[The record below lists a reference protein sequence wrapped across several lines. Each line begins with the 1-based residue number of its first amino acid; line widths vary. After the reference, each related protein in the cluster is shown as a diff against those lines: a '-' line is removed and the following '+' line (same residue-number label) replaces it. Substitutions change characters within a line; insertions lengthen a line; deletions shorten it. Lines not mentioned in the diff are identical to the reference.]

1 MSEQYLVKKLKNPIN
16 WTVTVPG
23 SKSMTNR
30 VLLLAALQTGKITID
45 GVLFSDDSRVF
56 LASLQSLGF
65 QLEIDEEKKQV
76 CVEGCGGEIPKQE
89 AEIYVGSAGTAA
101 RFLTAMLG
109 CSKGTYVINASEQMK
124 KRPMK
129 PLFELLQQLG
139 AEISYLE
146 QEYFLP
152 VRITGCMSGIQ
163 DNAMQN
169 NTIQNTDIIQCKG
182 TNEINVTLHQTEKAE
197 NDNYLTKEQKKTE
210 TLKENETMQ
219 QPKYMELD
227 ISKSTQFLS
236 AMLLIAP
243 MFPQG
248 LQIHITSEKK
258 DGSYIR
264 ITRHMMEEF
273 GVESVFDGSDYFV
286 PANAKYYKGQYTV
299 EPDMSAACYFYAA
312 AAMTGGRAKVK
323 HVHMDN
329 TQGDLKFL
337 EVLKQLGCQ
346 VEEEDDGIVVTGA
359 KQGKLNGI
367 SLNMNDF
374 SDQTMTLAVIAPFCK
389 EKVHIEGIGH
399 IRLQESDRLH
409 GIVTELTKLGVKCEE
424 EEAALTIYPG
434 IPKVGVVHTYEDHR
448 MAMAFSLIGLLV
460 DGIVIDN
467 PMCCRKTFEN
477 YFEMLDELCE
487 RNKYES

>member
-1 MSEQYLVKKLKNPIN
+1 MMEQYSVKKLNKPIN

-30 VLLLAALQTGKITID
+30 VLLLAALQKGKITID

-56 LASLQSLGF
+56 LGSLQALGF
-65 QLEIDEEKKQV
+65 DLQINEEKKQV
-76 CVEGCGGEIPKQE
+76 ILEGCGGEIPKQE

-124 KRPMK
+124 KRPMR
-129 PLFELLQQLG
+129 PLFELLEQLG
-139 AEISYLE
+139 AAITYLE
-146 QEYFLP
+146 EEYFLP
-152 VRITGCMSGIQ
+152 VRIKGCMNSG
-163 DNAMQN
+163 
-169 NTIQNTDIIQCKG
+169 DIGAQ
-182 TNEINVTLHQTEKAE
+182 EL
-197 NDNYLTKEQKKTE
+197 
-210 TLKENETMQ
+210 
-219 QPKYMELD
+219 PKYMELD

-243 MFPQG
+243 MFQQG

-264 ITRHMMEEF
+264 ITRHMMEAF
-273 GVESVFDGSDYFV
+273 GVATVFDGENYWV
-286 PANAKYYKGQYTV
+286 PPKVAYYKEHYTV

-312 AAMTGGRAKVK
+312 AAMTGGRAKVFN
-323 HVHMDN
+323 VHMDN

-337 EVLKQLGCQ
+337 DVLKQLGCKVQ
-346 VEEEDDGIVVTGA
+346 EEAEGIVVIGPE
-359 KQGKLNGI
+359 QGTLNGI
-367 SLNMNDF
+367 HINMNDF

-389 EKVHIEGIGH
+389 EKVRIEGIGH

-409 GIVTELTKLGVKCEE
+409 GIATELTKLGVVCEE
-424 EEAALTIYPG
+424 EEAAITIYPG
-434 IPKVGVVHTYEDHR
+434 TPHAGVVETYEDHR

-460 DGIVIDN
+460 EGIVIDN

-477 YFEMLDELCE
+477 YFEILEALCQ
-487 RNKYES
+487 

>member
-1 MSEQYLVKKLKNPIN
+1 MNGQYRVKKLIAPID

-30 VLLLAALQTGKITID
+30 VLLLAALQKGKIIVD

-56 LASLQSLGF
+56 LGSLQSLGF
-65 QLEIDEEKKQV
+65 DLQIDEEKKQV
-76 CVEGCGGEIPKQE
+76 ILEGCGGEIPKEE
-89 AEIYVGSAGTAA
+89 AEVYVGSAGTAA

-124 KRPMK
+124 KRPMR
-129 PLFELLQQLG
+129 PLFELLEQLG
-139 AEISYLE
+139 AEITYLE
-146 QEYFLP
+146 EEYFLP
-152 VRITGCMSGIQ
+152 IRITGCRK
-163 DNAMQN
+163 NAEVR
-169 NTIQNTDIIQCKG
+169 CKMA
-182 TNEINVTLHQTEKAE
+182 EQEVPENVGHEV
-197 NDNYLTKEQKKTE
+197 
-210 TLKENETMQ
+210 
-219 QPKYMELD
+219 PKYMELD

-248 LQIHITSEKK
+248 LKIHITSEKK

-273 GVESVFDGSDYFV
+273 GVQVEFDGEDYFV
-286 PANAKYYKGQYTV
+286 SAKAEYKKEQYTV

-312 AAMTGGRAKVK
+312 AAMTGGKAKVCN
-323 HVHMDN
+323 VHMNN

-337 EVLKQLGCQ
+337 GVLKQLGCDVQ
-346 VEEEDDGIVVTGA
+346 EEPDGIVVTGPE
-359 KQGKLNGI
+359 KGTLKGI
-367 SLNMNDF
+367 QLNMNDF
-374 SDQTMTLAVIAPFCK
+374 SDQTMTLAVIAPFCQ
-389 EKVHIEGIGH
+389 EKVCIEGIGH

-409 GIVTELTKLGVKCEE
+409 GIATELKKLGVQCEE
-424 EEAALTIYPG
+424 EETAITIYPG
-434 IPKVGVVHTYEDHR
+434 MPQAGVVETYEDHR

-477 YFEMLDELCE
+477 YFEILDCLCQ
-487 RNKYES
+487 

>member
-1 MSEQYLVKKLKNPIN
+1 MNKQYHVKKINKPIQ
-16 WTVTVPG
+16 WKVTVPG

-30 VLLLAALQTGKITID
+30 VLLLAALQTGKMIID

-56 LASLQSLGF
+56 LGSLQSLGF
-65 QLEIDEEKKQV
+65 SLEIDEEKKRV
-76 CVEGCGGEIPKQE
+76 ILEGCQGRIPKQE

-109 CSKGTYVINASEQMK
+109 CSKGTYVIHASEQMK

-129 PLFELLQQLG
+129 PLFELLEQLG

-152 VRITGCMSGIQ
+152 VRITGCMKTGKEAEMLRENTVSVSATQ
-163 DNAMQN
+163 ENA
-169 NTIQNTDIIQCKG
+169 DA
-182 TNEINVTLHQTEKAE
+182 TLIKQEAI
-197 NDNYLTKEQKKTE
+197 
-210 TLKENETMQ
+210 

-243 MFPQG
+243 MFKQG
-248 LQIHITSEKK
+248 LKIHITSEKK

-273 GVESVFDGSDYFV
+273 GVKTIFDGQDYIV
-286 PANAKYYKGQYTV
+286 PANAAYDKSQYIV

-312 AAMTGGRAKVK
+312 AAITGGKALVRN
-323 HVHMDN
+323 VHMNN

-346 VEEEDDGIVVTGA
+346 VEEEAEGIAVTGPA
-359 KQGKLNGI
+359 KGELKGI

-374 SDQTMTLAVIAPFCK
+374 SDQTMTLAVIAPFCQ
-389 EKVHIEGIGH
+389 EKVRIEGIGH

-409 GIVTELTKLGVKCEE
+409 GIAAELTRLGVTCEE
-424 EEAALTIYPG
+424 EESAITIYPG
-434 IPKVGVVHTYEDHR
+434 MPTAGVVETYEDHR

-460 DGIVIDN
+460 EGIVIDN

-477 YFEMLDELCE
+477 YFEILDKLCQADG
-487 RNKYES
+487 ESIEG

>member
-1 MSEQYLVKKLKNPIN
+1 LAKKERCHRMNGQYRVKKLIKPID

-30 VLLLAALQTGKITID
+30 VLLLAALQKGKITVD

-56 LASLQSLGF
+56 LSSLQSLGF
-65 QLEIDEEKKQV
+65 DLQIDEEKKRV
-76 CVEGCGGEIPKQE
+76 VLEGCGGKIPKQE
-89 AEIYVGSAGTAA
+89 AEVYVGSAGTAA

-124 KRPMK
+124 KRPMR
-129 PLFELLQQLG
+129 PLFELLEQLG
-139 AEISYLE
+139 AEIVYLE
-146 QEYFLP
+146 EEYFLP
-152 VRITGCMSGIQ
+152 VRITGCM
-163 DNAMQN
+163 
-169 NTIQNTDIIQCKG
+169 NTDGERCAMPGQ
-182 TNEINVTLHQTEKAE
+182 EVSEEHVV
-197 NDNYLTKEQKKTE
+197 
-210 TLKENETMQ
+210 
-219 QPKYMELD
+219 PKYMELD

-273 GVESVFDGSDYFV
+273 GVTVEFDGEDYFV
-286 PANAKYYKGQYTV
+286 PAMAEYKKEQYTV

-312 AAMTGGRAKVK
+312 AAMTGGRAKVRN
-323 HVHMDN
+323 VHMDN

-337 EVLKQLGCQ
+337 EVLKQLGCVVQ
-346 VEEEDDGIVVTGA
+346 EEDDGIVVIGPEIGTL
-359 KQGKLNGI
+359 KGI
-367 SLNMNDF
+367 HINMNDF
-374 SDQTMTLAVIAPFCK
+374 SDQTMTLAVIAPFCRDN
-389 EKVHIEGIGH
+389 VRIEGIGH

-409 GIVTELTKLGVKCEE
+409 GIATELKKLGVQCEE
-424 EEAALTIYPG
+424 EDAAITIYPG
-434 IPKVGVVHTYEDHR
+434 MPQAGVVETYEDHR
-448 MAMAFSLIGLLV
+448 MAMAFSLIGLLA

-477 YFEMLDELCE
+477 YFEILDQLCQQ
-487 RNKYES
+487 

>member
-1 MSEQYLVKKLKNPIN
+1 MGEQYRVKKLMKPID

-30 VLLLAALQTGKITID
+30 VLLLAALQKGKIIVD

-56 LASLQSLGF
+56 LGSLQSLGF
-65 QLEIDEEKKQV
+65 DLQIDEERKQV
-76 CVEGCGGEIPKQE
+76 VLTGCGGKIPKQE

-109 CSKGTYVINASEQMK
+109 CSEGTYVINASEQMK
-124 KRPMK
+124 KRPMR
-129 PLFELLQQLG
+129 PLFELLEQLG
-139 AEISYLE
+139 AKITYLE
-146 QEYFLP
+146 EAYFLP
-152 VRITGCMSGIQ
+152 VRVTGCMKQ
-163 DNAMQN
+163 DDECGDCMGQA
-169 NTIQNTDIIQCKG
+169 D
-182 TNEINVTLHQTEKAE
+182 V
-197 NDNYLTKEQKKTE
+197 
-210 TLKENETMQ
+210 LK

-264 ITRHMMEEF
+264 ITRHMMEAF
-273 GVESVFDGSDYFV
+273 GVTTNFDGTDYFV
-286 PANAKYYKGQYTV
+286 PAHAQYYRSHYTV

-312 AAMTGGRAKVK
+312 AAMTGGRAQVCN
-323 HVHMDN
+323 VHMDN

-337 EVLKQLGCQ
+337 EVLEQLGCTVQ
-346 VEEEDDGIVVTGA
+346 EETKGIVVTGPEKGA
-359 KQGKLNGI
+359 LKGI
-367 SLNMNDF
+367 HLNMNDF
-374 SDQTMTLAVIAPFCK
+374 SDQTMTLAVLAPFCK
-389 EKVHIEGIGH
+389 DTVRIEGIGH

-409 GIVTELTKLGVKCEE
+409 GIATELTRLGVHCEE
-424 EEAALTIYPG
+424 EESAITIYPG
-434 IPKVGVVHTYEDHR
+434 MPKAGVVETYEDHR
-448 MAMAFSLIGLLV
+448 MAMAFSLLGLMV

-477 YFEMLDELCE
+477 YFEVLDSLC
-487 RNKYES
+487 R

>member
-1 MSEQYLVKKLKNPIN
+1 MNKQYQVKKLIHPID

-30 VLLLAALQTGKITID
+30 VLLLAALQQGKITVE

-56 LASLQSLGF
+56 LGSLQSLGF
-65 QLEIDEEKKQV
+65 DLQIDEEKKQV
-76 CVEGCGGEIPKQE
+76 ILEGYGGKIPKQE

-109 CSKGTYVINASEQMK
+109 CSEGTYVINASEQMK
-124 KRPMK
+124 KRPMR
-129 PLFELLQQLG
+129 PLFELLEKLG
-139 AEISYLE
+139 AKIEYLE

-152 VRITGCMSGIQ
+152 VRITGCRKQQVVEVATESLE
-163 DNAMQN
+163 NA
-169 NTIQNTDIIQCKG
+169 
-182 TNEINVTLHQTEKAE
+182 ERE
-197 NDNYLTKEQKKTE
+197 NR
-210 TLKENETMQ
+210 
-219 QPKYMELD
+219 KYMELD

-248 LQIHITSEKK
+248 LQIHITSEKT

-273 GVESVFDGSDYFV
+273 GVTATFDGTDYFV
-286 PANAKYYKGQYTV
+286 PANASYYKERYTV

-312 AAMTGGRAKVK
+312 AAMTGGRAKVRN
-323 HVHMDN
+323 VHMDN

-337 EVLKQLGCQ
+337 DVLKQLGCKVQ
-346 VEEEDDGIVVTGA
+346 ESPEGIEVTGPEMGEL
-359 KQGKLNGI
+359 KGI
-367 SLNMNDF
+367 HINMNDF
-374 SDQTMTLAVIAPFCK
+374 SDQTMTLAAIAPFCK
-389 EKVHIEGIGH
+389 EKVRIEGIAH

-409 GIVTELTKLGVKCEE
+409 AIATELTRLGVRCEE
-424 EEAALTIYPG
+424 KEAAITIYPG
-434 IPKVGVVHTYEDHR
+434 MPQAGVVETYEDHR
-448 MAMAFSLIGLLV
+448 MAMAFSLIGLMV

-467 PMCCRKTFEN
+467 PDCCRKTFEN
-477 YFEMLDELCE
+477 YFEILEDICT
-487 RNKYES
+487 NY

>member
-1 MSEQYLVKKLKNPIN
+1 MMERYGVKKLTKPIN

-30 VLLLAALQTGKITID
+30 VLLLAALQKGKITID

-56 LASLQSLGF
+56 LESLQALGF
-65 QLEIDEEKKQV
+65 DLQINEEKKQV
-76 CVEGCGGEIPKQE
+76 ILAGCCGDIPKQE

-124 KRPMK
+124 KRPMR
-129 PLFELLQQLG
+129 PLFELLEQLG
-139 AEISYLE
+139 AKITYLE
-146 QEYFLP
+146 EEYFLP
-152 VRITGCMSGIQ
+152 VCITGCMVGANELEKSSEIGRVR
-163 DNAMQN
+163 
-169 NTIQNTDIIQCKG
+169 DI
-182 TNEINVTLHQTEKAE
+182 EKIKSQLDDE
-197 NDNYLTKEQKKTE
+197 RV
-210 TLKENETMQ
+210 
-219 QPKYMELD
+219 QPKYLELD

-264 ITRHMMEEF
+264 ITRHMMEDF
-273 GVESVFDGSDYFV
+273 GVKVDFDGTDYFV
-286 PANAKYYKGQYTV
+286 PEGASYYKSQYTV
-299 EPDMSAACYFYAA
+299 EPDMSAACYFYTA
-312 AAMTGGRAKVK
+312 AAMTGGRAKVRN
-323 HVHMDN
+323 VHMDN

-337 EVLKQLGCQ
+337 DVLKQLGCK
-346 VEEEDDGIVVTGA
+346 VWEDADGIVVIGPEKGTL
-359 KQGKLNGI
+359 KGI
-367 SLNMNDF
+367 HINMNDF

-389 EKVHIEGIGH
+389 EKVRMEGIGH

-409 GIVTELTKLGVKCEE
+409 GIAAELTKLGVQCEE
-424 EEAALTIYPG
+424 EESAITIYPG
-434 IPKVGVVHTYEDHR
+434 MPHAGVVETYDDHR

-460 DGIVIDN
+460 EGIVIDN

-477 YFEMLDELCE
+477 YFEILEELCT
-487 RNKYES
+487 NY

>member
-1 MSEQYLVKKLKNPIN
+1 MEQYSVKKLGKPVN

-30 VLLLAALQTGKITID
+30 VLLLSALQKGRITID

-56 LASLQSLGF
+56 LGSLQSLGF
-65 QLEIDEEKKQV
+65 DLQIDEEKKQV
-76 CVEGCGGEIPKQE
+76 ILEGCGGEIPKQE

-124 KRPMK
+124 KRPMR
-129 PLFELLQQLG
+129 PLFELLKQLG
-139 AEISYLE
+139 AEITYLE
-146 QEYFLP
+146 EEYFLP
-152 VRITGCMSGIQ
+152 IRIVGCMKAAKVHNKEHRITEWAFKTSGQ
-163 DNAMQN
+163 SAK
-169 NTIQNTDIIQCKG
+169 T
-182 TNEINVTLHQTEKAE
+182 V
-197 NDNYLTKEQKKTE
+197 EQE
-210 TLKENETMQ
+210 T
-219 QPKYMELD
+219 PKYMELD

-264 ITRHMMEEF
+264 ITRQMMEAF
-273 GVESVFDGSDYFV
+273 GVTVDFDGTDYFV
-286 PANAKYYKGQYTV
+286 PAKAEYEREQYTV

-312 AAMTGGRAKVK
+312 AAMTGGKAKVCN
-323 HVHMDN
+323 VHMDN

-337 EVLKQLGCQ
+337 EVLKQMGCVVQ
-346 VEEEDDGIVVTGA
+346 EEPDGIAVTGPE
-359 KQGKLNGI
+359 KGTLKGI
-367 SLNMNDF
+367 HINMNDF
-374 SDQTMTLAVIAPFCK
+374 SDQTMTLAVIAPFCQD
-389 EKVHIEGIGH
+389 EVRIEGIGH

-409 GIVTELTKLGVKCEE
+409 GIATELKKLGVQCEE
-424 EEAALTIYPG
+424 EESAITIYPG
-434 IPKVGVVHTYEDHR
+434 RPQPGVVETYEDHR

-460 DGIVIDN
+460 EGIVIDN

-477 YFEMLDELCE
+477 YFELLDALC
-487 RNKYES
+487 RG

>member
-56 LASLQSLGF
+56 LGSLQSLGF
-65 QLEIDEEKKQV
+65 QLEIDEDRKQV
-76 CVEGCGGEIPKQE
+76 CLEGCGGNIPRQE

-109 CSKGTYVINASEQMK
+109 CSSGTYVINASEQMK

-129 PLFELLQQLG
+129 PLFELLEQLG
-139 AEISYLE
+139 AEIFYLE

-152 VRITGCMSGIQ
+152 VRIKGCMS
-163 DNAMQN
+163 
-169 NTIQNTDIIQCKG
+169 
-182 TNEINVTLHQTEKAE
+182 VLHQTEKVE
-197 NDNYLTKEQKKTE
+197 YDNYLTNKQKPID
-210 TLKENETMQ
+210 TLKETEVVQ
-219 QPKYMELD
+219 KPKYMELD

-273 GVESVFDGSDYFV
+273 GVTPIFNGSDYFV
-286 PANAKYYKGQYTV
+286 PANAAYYKGQYTV

-346 VEEEDDGIVVTGA
+346 VTEEEDGIVVTGA
-359 KQGKLNGI
+359 KQGELNGI

-374 SDQTMTLAVIAPFCK
+374 SDQTMTLSVIAPFCK
-389 EKVHIEGIGH
+389 EKVRIEGIGH

-409 GIVTELTKLGVKCEE
+409 GIVTELTKLGIKCEE
-424 EEAALTIYPG
+424 EESALTIYPG
-434 IPKVGVVHTYEDHR
+434 IPKAGVVHTYEDHR

-467 PMCCRKTFEN
+467 PMCCRKTFED
-477 YFEMLDELCE
+477 YFEILDKLCKE
-487 RNKYES
+487 NEDEN

>member
-1 MSEQYLVKKLKNPIN
+1 MNKQYQVKKLIKPVD

-30 VLLLAALQTGKITID
+30 VLLLAALQKGKITVD

-56 LASLQSLGF
+56 LGSLQSLGF
-65 QLEIDEEKKQV
+65 DLTIDEERKQV
-76 CVEGCGGEIPKQE
+76 ILEGCGGQIPKQE

-109 CSKGTYVINASEQMK
+109 CSEGTYVINASEQMK
-124 KRPMK
+124 KRPMR
-129 PLFELLQQLG
+129 PLFELLEKLG
-139 AEISYLE
+139 AEIEYLE
-146 QEYFLP
+146 NEYFLP
-152 VRITGCMSGIQ
+152 VRIAGCMKKSEPKRPAEIKSG
-163 DNAMQN
+163 D
-169 NTIQNTDIIQCKG
+169 KESGG
-182 TNEINVTLHQTEKAE
+182 TG
-197 NDNYLTKEQKKTE
+197 
-210 TLKENETMQ
+210 Q

-243 MFPQG
+243 MFAQG

-273 GVESVFDGSDYFV
+273 GVTATFDGIDYFV
-286 PANAKYYKGQYTV
+286 PANAAYYKEQYTV

-312 AAMTGGRAKVK
+312 AAMTGGRALVRN
-323 HVHMDN
+323 VHMDN

-337 EVLKQLGCQ
+337 EVLKQLGCK
-346 VEEEDDGIVVTGA
+346 VEEKSEGIAVTGPE
-359 KQGKLNGI
+359 KGELKGI
-367 SLNMNDF
+367 HINMNDF
-374 SDQTMTLAVIAPFCK
+374 SDQTMTLAVLAPFCGSP
-389 EKVHIEGIGH
+389 VRIEGIAH

-409 GIVTELTKLGVKCEE
+409 GIATELTKLGVSCEE
-424 EEAALTIYPG
+424 EEAAITIYPG
-434 IPKVGVVHTYEDHR
+434 EPHAGVVETYEDHR
-448 MAMAFSLIGLLV
+448 MAMAFSLIGLMV

-467 PMCCRKTFEN
+467 PDCCRKTFEN
-477 YFEMLDELCE
+477 YFEILDKLCMADGAGIE
-487 RNKYES
+487 V

>member
-1 MSEQYLVKKLKNPIN
+1 MSEQYCVRKLIQPVDWN
-16 WTVTVPG
+16 VTVPG

-30 VLLLAALQTGKITID
+30 VLLLAALQKGKITID

-56 LASLQSLGF
+56 LGSLQSLGF
-65 QLEIDEEKKQV
+65 DLQIDEEKKQV
-76 CVEGCGGEIPKQE
+76 VLEGCGGEIPKQE

-124 KRPMK
+124 KRPMR
-129 PLFELLQQLG
+129 PLFELLEQLG
-139 AEISYLE
+139 AKITYLE

-152 VRITGCMSGIQ
+152 VRITGCMKQ
-163 DNAMQN
+163 DNLCGEK
-169 NTIQNTDIIQCKG
+169 TLT
-182 TNEINVTLHQTEKAE
+182 VT
-197 NDNYLTKEQKKTE
+197 EQE
-210 TLKENETMQ
+210 Q
-219 QPKYMELD
+219 SADGADVQAPKYMELD

-248 LQIHITSEKK
+248 LRIHITSDKK

-264 ITRHMMEEF
+264 ITRQMMKTF
-273 GVESVFDGSDYFV
+273 GVTVTFDGTDYFV
-286 PANAKYYKGQYTV
+286 PAKAEYYQSHYTV

-312 AAMTGGRAKVK
+312 AAMTGGRAQVLG
-323 HVHMDN
+323 VHMDN

-337 EVLKQLGCQ
+337 EVLEQLGCKLQ
-346 VEEEDDGIVVTGA
+346 EEPDGIVVTGPE
-359 KQGKLNGI
+359 KGTLKGI
-367 SLNMNDF
+367 HLNMNDF
-374 SDQTMTLAVIAPFCK
+374 SDQTMTLAVIAPFCR
-389 EKVHIEGIGH
+389 EKVRIEGIGH

-409 GIVTELTKLGVKCEE
+409 GIATELTRLGVRCEE
-424 EEAALTIYPG
+424 EEAAITIYPG
-434 IPKVGVVHTYEDHR
+434 IPQAGVVQTYEDHR
-448 MAMAFSLIGLLV
+448 MAMAFALIGLLV

-477 YFEMLDELCE
+477 YFELLDSLC
-487 RNKYES
+487 R

>member
-1 MSEQYLVKKLKNPIN
+1 MNEQYYVKKLTKPIQWN
-16 WTVTVPG
+16 VTVPG

-30 VLLLAALQTGKITID
+30 VLLLAALQTGRITID

-56 LASLQSLGF
+56 LGSLQSLGF
-65 QLEIDEEKKQV
+65 QLQIDEEKKQV
-76 CVEGCGGEIPKQE
+76 VLEGCGGRIPKQE

-109 CSKGTYVINASEQMK
+109 CSKGTYVIQASEQMK

-129 PLFELLQQLG
+129 PLFELLEQLG
-139 AEISYLE
+139 AEITYLE
-146 QEYFLP
+146 QEYYLP
-152 VRITGCMSGIQ
+152 VRITGCRKDGAECSGLQEKISFAVDDRENVIKKRQ
-163 DNAMQN
+163 D
-169 NTIQNTDIIQCKG
+169 I
-182 TNEINVTLHQTEKAE
+182 
-197 NDNYLTKEQKKTE
+197 
-210 TLKENETMQ
+210 Q

-248 LQIHITSEKK
+248 LKIHITSEKK

-273 GVESVFDGSDYFV
+273 GVTTIFDGQDYVV
-286 PANAKYYKGQYTV
+286 PANAAYYKSQYTV

-312 AAMTGGRAKVK
+312 AAMTGGKALVRN
-323 HVHMDN
+323 VHMDN

-346 VEEEDDGIVVTGA
+346 IEEEQDGIAVTGPA
-359 KQGKLNGI
+359 QTELKGI

-409 GIVTELTKLGVKCEE
+409 GIVTELTRLGVKCEE
-424 EEAALTIYPG
+424 EESALTIYPSL
-434 IPKVGVVHTYEDHR
+434 PQAEVVQTYEDHR

-477 YFEMLDELCE
+477 YFEILDKLCSADGE
-487 RNKYES
+487 AIEVYIGSD